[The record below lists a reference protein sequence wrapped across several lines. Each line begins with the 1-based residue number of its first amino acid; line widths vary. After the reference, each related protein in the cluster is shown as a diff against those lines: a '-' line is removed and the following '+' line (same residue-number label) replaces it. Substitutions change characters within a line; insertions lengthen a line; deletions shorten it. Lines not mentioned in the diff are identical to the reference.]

1 MSNELDRPQVQFEP
15 IRPASRGQVIAAIV
29 LGPILWL
36 VALIA
41 AAWLFD
47 YSLAIALG
55 LLVTVASFLVSLA
68 ALTLLRARRQRQ
80 ERRYADGR

>member
-15 IRPASRGQVIAAIV
+15 IRPASRGRVIAAIV

-55 LLVTVASFLVSLA
+55 LLVTAASFLVSLA